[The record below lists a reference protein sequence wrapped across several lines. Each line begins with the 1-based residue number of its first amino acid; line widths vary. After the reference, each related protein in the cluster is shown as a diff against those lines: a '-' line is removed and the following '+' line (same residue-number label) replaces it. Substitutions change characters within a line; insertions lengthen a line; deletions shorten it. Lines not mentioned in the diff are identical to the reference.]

1 MRSPTFSAVAAAA
14 AALLASCPR
23 LVSSSPSPTS
33 LNILISNDDGLG
45 SANIRA
51 LFTTLLE
58 AGHNPIIS
66 APLDNKSGTGGAR
79 RSPRVVDHEG
89 EYGFAHRGDPAVG
102 HESPGGKE
110 KSDDRIWYVNSYPV
124 SSVQVGLEQLAPTVF
139 NGSQPDLVVA
149 GPNEGSNLGLSYLV
163 SGTYGAARYAVEQ
176 GIPAI
181 AFSAGDST
189 HRPYTVIK
197 GADDQAYVYARLA
210 TAFIERLTEGGKPF
224 LPRNTGL
231 NINFPSAITRD
242 CTPGKEMYILTRLL
256 GTIDPDPDACTC
268 GQSHNRAG
276 CKLPVEVDLSK
287 NPDLGCAIT
296 ISVFEPSQWSPDAS
310 ATQQAAVL
318 DRLQGI
324 LSCIA

>member
-224 LPRNTGL
+224 LPRNT
-231 NINFPSAITRD
+231 
-242 CTPGKEMYILTRLL
+242 
-256 GTIDPDPDACTC
+256 DACTC